1 MAGRVEAEAAVLL
14 EKYRKGEI
22 GTAELMGPLTSPT
35 ARVNPTVN
43 VRLRGKGNAPATAP
57 SEDVFPMDASNTT
70 LVNHVHPPDYKN
82 APPAEKYDLVVVGAG
97 VAGLL
102 SVIMGKALGKKC
114 VMIERHYMGGDCLN
128 VGCFPSKVLI
138 ASAQRAHDA
147 RHAAELG
154 VSVGEVTVDFPR
166 VMERMRELR
175 AQIAPVDSVE
185 RYKKDFCEDIF
196 LGEATFTGANTVTVA
211 GGPHGDV
218 TLNFDRAMIA
228 TGASP
233 MVPPIPGLKECRHL
247 TNANVFNLTEM
258 PPRLLVIGG
267 GPIGME
273 LAQSMQRLGCAV
285 TVLEAAPKPLIR
297 EDPDAADIVI
307 ASLLA
312 DGVTVHTNVVFD
324 RVECSDDGNLTHAPF
339 VRYTVHVKV
348 DGKPQTFE
356 ADALLNGTGRVPN
369 VVGLGLED
377 AQVDFDVGAGVLVDE
392 HYCTTN
398 PSIYACGDV
407 SSPFKFTHTA
417 DFAARCAIRNMFLGD
432 TNTEAQLVIPWCTY
446 TDPEIAHVGKY
457 EHELKESGVAHET
470 FTRPLTH
477 VDRFV
482 CEGTNHGL
490 VKIHVKEGTDEIL
503 GCTIV
508 GHHAGDMISEV
519 TTCIQYGLGAGKLA
533 GVIHPYP
540 THQEAVRQCAAQYNK
555 HFKTDTHM
563 SVLRTLMAE
572 HDAKRAAKAASD
584 PPM

>member
-1 MAGRVEAEAAVLL
+1 
-14 EKYRKGEI
+14 
-22 GTAELMGPLTSPT
+22 
-35 ARVNPTVN
+35 
-43 VRLRGKGNAPATAP
+43 
-57 SEDVFPMDASNTT
+57 
-70 LVNHVHPPDYKN
+70 
-82 APPAEKYDLVVVGAG
+82 
-97 VAGLL
+97 
-102 SVIMGKALGKKC
+102 
-114 VMIERHYMGGDCLN
+114 
-128 VGCFPSKVLI
+128 
-138 ASAQRAHDA
+138 
-147 RHAAELG
+147 
-154 VSVGEVTVDFPR
+154 
-166 VMERMRELR
+166 
-175 AQIAPVDSVE
+175 
-185 RYKKDFCEDIF
+185 
-196 LGEATFTGANTVTVA
+196 
-211 GGPHGDV
+211 
-218 TLNFDRAMIA
+218 
-228 TGASP
+228 
-233 MVPPIPGLKECRHL
+233 
-247 TNANVFNLTEM
+247 M

-457 EHELKESGVAHET
+457 VSPNHSPWFLRVWCGDVQLGLALAAHGWVAKGSDLGPTPHKT
-470 FTRPLTH
+470 SLF
-477 VDRFV
+477 
-482 CEGTNHGL
+482 L
-490 VKIHVKEGTDEIL
+490 V
-503 GCTIV
+503 
-508 GHHAGDMISEV
+508 
-519 TTCIQYGLGAGKLA
+519 
-533 GVIHPYP
+533 
-540 THQEAVRQCAAQYNK
+540 
-555 HFKTDTHM
+555 HM
-563 SVLRTLMAE
+563 QV
-572 HDAKRAAKAASD
+572 
-584 PPM
+584 